1 MSKLGSARLV
11 LQKFDD
17 ALRDLKEA
25 QRITRKTLGRNNK
38 MEAQI
43 LCHVACLYFEAG
55 ELFSAQATF
64 EDALD
69 IYREVVT
76 TEADREGCMAQMT
89 ETMCN
94 IGSILNKRRSFTEA
108 IACFKEALDLQ
119 RAALGNDH
127 PRVVATL
134 DNLGYSY
141 SKNKKYHQAL
151 ACFKEMLTAQISRHG
166 ELTPE
171 CCVTLK
177 KQIIIYEKLDKLD
190 KAVKVTQKILIR
202 MSPIEPVVLMD
213 MKNILDELMIKTD
226 KRGCF

>member
-1 MSKLGSARLV
+1 LSKLGSARLV

-17 ALRDLKEA
+17 ALQDLKEA
-25 QRITRKTLGRNNK
+25 QRITRKTLGFNHK

-55 ELFSAQATF
+55 ELFSAQTTF

-69 IYREVVT
+69 IYRDVIT
-76 TEADREGCMAQMT
+76 TEADRAGCMAQMT

-119 RAALGNDH
+119 RAAMGHDH

-151 ACFKEMLTAQISRHG
+151 TCFKEMLTAQISRQG

-177 KQIIIYEKLDKLD
+177 KMITIYEKLDKLD
-190 KAVKVTQKILIR
+190 KAVKATQKILIR
-202 MSPIEPVVLMD
+202 MSPIEPVVLND
-213 MKNILDELMIKTD
+213 IKKILGELMVKAD